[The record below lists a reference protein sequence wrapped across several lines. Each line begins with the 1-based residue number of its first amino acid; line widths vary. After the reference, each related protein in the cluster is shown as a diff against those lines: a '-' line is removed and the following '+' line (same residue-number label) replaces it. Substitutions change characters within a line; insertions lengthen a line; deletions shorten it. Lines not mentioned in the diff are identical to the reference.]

1 MKQINLG
8 GKVMDEEIKKEIDL
22 GIVKISDDVVCVI
35 AGLAAAEVKG
45 VIGMSA
51 SLVGGI
57 AEILRG
63 KRNMSKGVKVT
74 VGENSATID
83 LYLAVEYG
91 IKIPEVAM
99 QVQDNVKK
107 AVELMTGLV
116 VSEVNIHV
124 QNVVFV
130 TEEKEEE
137 NKEI

>member
-1 MKQINLG
+1 
-8 GKVMDEEIKKEIDL
+8 MDEEIKKEIDL